1 MAEAE
6 LVIETRGLTK
16 VFNRFAA
23 VEDLDLRVPRGALY
37 GFLGPNGAGKSTTIR
52 MLLGLMGPTSGTIHL
67 FNRELAKHRLEILR
81 RVGSLVEAPS
91 YYEHLTAFENLEI
104 TRRILQ
110 LPKGEIDKALE
121 IVKLAKWKN
130 QRVRE
135 FSLGMKQRLGIA
147 QALLGKRELLILDEP
162 TNGLDPAG
170 VREIRELIV
179 SLPERMN
186 ATVLISSHILS
197 EIELIADHVG
207 IIHQGKLLFQ
217 GTLAELKARGRE
229 EIIIKANPLR
239 QAAEF
244 LKGKGYAV
252 AIKGDKLCLPG
263 KNTDLEAVN
272 RELVLKGFR
281 VSHLSE
287 RPGNLEDIF
296 LQLTGEVA

>member
-1 MAEAE
+1 MEPF
-6 LVIETRGLTK
+6 VIETKGLTK
-16 VFNRFAA
+16 NFKKFAA
-23 VEDLDLRVPRGALY
+23 VKDVNLRVPKGTLY

-52 MLLGLMGPTSGTIHL
+52 MLLGLIKPTKGTVHL
-67 FNRELAKHRLEILR
+67 FNQELTKHRMEILR

-91 YYEHLTAFENLEI
+91 YYEHLTAYENLEI
-104 TRRILQ
+104 TRKILQ
-110 LPKGEIDKALE
+110 LPKKEIDKALE
-121 IVKLAKWKN
+121 IVKLSKWKN
-130 QRVRE
+130 QKVKH

-147 QALLGKRELLILDEP
+147 QAIMGNRELLILDEP

-170 VREIRELIV
+170 VREIRELII
-179 SLPERMN
+179 SLPEMMN

-229 EIIIKANPLR
+229 EIVIKAHPLHY
-239 QAAEF
+239 AAEF
-244 LKGKGYAV
+244 LKGKGYSV
-252 AIKGDKLCLPG
+252 AIKEGKLYLPG
-263 KNTDLEAVN
+263 RDINLEALN
-272 RELVLKGFR
+272 RELVLSGFG

-287 RPGNLEDIF
+287 SIGNLEDIF

>member
-1 MAEAE
+1 VAEAE

-197 EIELIADHVG
+197 ERTDCRPCGHHSPGKAVVPGNPGRTEG
-207 IIHQGKLLFQ
+207 KGQGRNYHQGQ
-217 GTLAELKARGRE
+217 SPAPGGR
-229 EIIIKANPLR
+229 I
-239 QAAEF
+239 
-244 LKGKGYAV
+244 LKGKR
-252 AIKGDKLCLPG
+252 LCCSYQG
-263 KNTDLEAVN
+263 
-272 RELVLKGFR
+272 G
-281 VSHLSE
+281 
-287 RPGNLEDIF
+287 
-296 LQLTGEVA
+296 